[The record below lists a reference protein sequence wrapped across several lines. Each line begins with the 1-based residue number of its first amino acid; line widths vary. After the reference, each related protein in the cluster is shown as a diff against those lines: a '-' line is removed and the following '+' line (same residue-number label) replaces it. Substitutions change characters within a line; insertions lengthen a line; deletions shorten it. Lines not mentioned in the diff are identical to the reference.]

1 MNITDEILS
10 AFLDNE
16 LSEPEMNAVRDQIAL
31 DPALADRLA
40 ELASVDAE
48 LLRHYGAIDQQPL
61 PEAIMSLLEPPAP
74 VARPDNVVAFPWW
87 RRLKEH
93 SGKAVA
99 AAVVAGF
106 AMTQWPGSPAVDDP
120 AWPSIAQVLEQ
131 QPSGQAYEIHFDAT
145 VMPRL
150 TFRNQAG
157 DWCRQFR
164 VDSAAGASE
173 QIACRDGRGDWDSVV
188 EVQVSSAP
196 DSPNSPNSPKYQTA
210 SGGSVLDDELDRM
223 MAGQPVAPDGEAAL
237 LGRRWA
243 GY

>member
-1 MNITDEILS
+1 MNITDEVLS

-48 LLRHYGAIDQQPL
+48 LQRHYGAIDQQPMPDEVTRL
-61 PEAIMSLLEPPAP
+61 LAQAAPEN
-74 VARPDNVVAFPWW
+74 RPDNVVAFPWW

-106 AMTQWPGSPAVDDP
+106 AMTQWLGSPAVDDP
-120 AWPSIAQVLEQ
+120 AWPSIAQALEQ
-131 QPSGQAYEIHFDAT
+131 QPSGQASEVGSDAT

-150 TFRNQAG
+150 TFRSQAG

-164 VDSAAGASE
+164 LESSAGASE
-173 QIACRDGRGDWDSVV
+173 QIACRDGRGDWNAVAKTDVLASADSTG
-188 EVQVSSAP
+188 
-196 DSPNSPNSPKYQTA
+196 YRTA
-210 SGGSVLDDELDRM
+210 SGGRVLDAELDRM
-223 MAGQPVAPDGEAAL
+223 MVGQPLASDEEIAL
-237 LGRRWA
+237 LDGRWVRH
-243 GY
+243 

>member
-1 MNITDEILS
+1 MNITDEVLS

-48 LLRHYGAIDQQPL
+48 LQRHYGAIDQQPMPDGVTRL
-61 PEAIMSLLEPPAP
+61 LAQAAPEN
-74 VARPDNVVAFPWW
+74 RPDNVVAFPWW

-106 AMTQWPGSPAVDDP
+106 AMTQWLGSPAVDDP
-120 AWPSIAQVLEQ
+120 AWPSIAQALEQ
-131 QPSGQAYEIHFDAT
+131 QPSGQAYEVGSDTT

-150 TFRNQAG
+150 TFRSQAG

-164 VDSAAGASE
+164 VNTATRALE
-173 QIACRDGRGDWDSVV
+173 QIACRDGMGDWNIVAEA
-188 EVQVSSAP
+188 EVPLTPESSG
-196 DSPNSPNSPKYQTA
+196 YQTA
-210 SGGSVLDDELDRM
+210 SGGQVMDDELDRL
-223 MAGQPVAPDGEAAL
+223 MAGQPLARDEEADVMRGL
-237 LGRRWA
+237 WPRL
-243 GY
+243 

>member
-1 MNITDEILS
+1 MNITDEVLS

-48 LLRHYGAIDQQPL
+48 LQRHYGAIDQQPMPDGVTRL
-61 PEAIMSLLEPPAP
+61 LAQAAPEN
-74 VARPDNVVAFPWW
+74 RPDNVVVFPWW

-106 AMTQWPGSPAVDDP
+106 AMTQWLGSPAVDDP
-120 AWPSIAQVLEQ
+120 AWPSIAQALEQ
-131 QPSGQAYEIHFDAT
+131 QPSGQAYEVGSDTT

-150 TFRNQAG
+150 TFRSQAG

-164 VDSAAGASE
+164 VDQPAASSE
-173 QIACRDGRGDWDSVV
+173 NVACRDASGTWQAVARAEV
-188 EVQVSSAP
+188 EPYQP
-196 DSPNSPNSPKYQTA
+196 GQTYQTA
-210 SGGSVLDDELDRM
+210 SGGQAMDDTLDQL
-223 MAGQPVAPDGEAAL
+223 MAGPALSPQDEQQLLQDG
-237 LGRRWA
+237 WDNP
-243 GY
+243 